1 MEDLSHC
8 QVLVLPGPAF
18 VKSSDVGKQENDEF
32 SENMRRAKNV
42 GLPGIVVSSAFAV
55 LITAISGGTVNGA
68 PGDLFASINGGPGNG
83 AGAIYQ
89 YAPDGTQTM
98 LAYGLN
104 QPRGLAFDNVGNL
117 FVATN
122 FCEEN
127 SWCHPTIVKIMPDG
141 RQSTFATIPDS
152 FFAEGLAI
160 DCLENVYVMAI
171 SPSNDVSI
179 IFKIT
184 PNGGRGS
191 FGFVPGHGF
200 DLAFDRAGNLFAA
213 DVTGQTIYKF
223 SPGGERTVFVGPEA
237 FAKPETGPFGLAF
250 DPSGNLF
257 VSTAMYPNTA
267 DAILKFT
274 AKGLKRTF
282 VSGLPNPRDLIFDG
296 AGKLFVSE
304 MPPSAS
310 GDILKFSHRGEP
322 TVFASDIGVQENSGP
337 EYLAI
342 EPGSMASD
350 LKLLSKQSHLHAA
363 K

>member
-1 MEDLSHC
+1 
-8 QVLVLPGPAF
+8 
-18 VKSSDVGKQENDEF
+18 
-32 SENMRRAKNV
+32 MRLREI
-42 GLPGIVVSSAFAV
+42 LISSAFAV
-55 LITAISGGTVNGA
+55 VIIASSGATANGA
-68 PGDLFASINGGPGNG
+68 AGDLFVSINGSAGNG

-98 LAYGLN
+98 FAYGLD
-104 QPRGLAFDNVGNL
+104 QPRGLGFDSAGNL

-122 FCEEN
+122 FCDEN
-127 SWCHPTIVKIMPDG
+127 SWCHPTIVKITPDG
-141 RQSTFATIPDS
+141 RQTTFATIPDS

-160 DCLENVYVMAI
+160 DRSDNVFVMAI
-171 SPSNDVSI
+171 SPSNDASI
-179 IFKIT
+179 IFKIA

-223 SPGGERTVFVGPEA
+223 STDGERTVFVGPEA
-237 FAKPETGPFGLAF
+237 FTKPETGPFGLTF

-267 DAILKFT
+267 DAILKFN

-296 AGKLFVSE
+296 TGKLFVSE

-310 GDILKFSHRGEP
+310 GDILKFTRRGEP
-322 TVFASDIGVQENSGP
+322 TVFASDIGVRQNSGP

-342 EPGSMASD
+342 QPESMASG
-350 LKLLSKQSHLHAA
+350 LELLSNQSHLQAA
-363 K
+363 R